1 MGKWLYFQTKSNDKT
16 VYRVER
22 GKNQPRVEL
31 HTGGGPGKGEWISS
45 AWTGEEFDIEFIM
58 SKKQITKA
66 EMKRRTSGVPAPATE
81 PGYRYYA
88 AHNDSS
94 NIRRI
99 HPDSDRSELWRHFG
113 QFWGTSVFDRED
125 LTREGGLFKEITEDQ
140 MKRRCF
146 R

>member
-1 MGKWLYFQTKSNDKT
+1 MGKWLYFQTKKGNT
-16 VYRVER
+16 TYRVER

-31 HTGGGPGKGEWISS
+31 YSADEWIGS
-45 AWTGEEFDIEFIM
+45 AWAGKEFDIEFIWD
-58 SKKQITKA
+58 KKQITKA